1 MTNPKPKSGPVAG
14 SLYPIKPGDPIR
26 KAINDEERKEATIL
40 THSAWMDDPPGSKN
54 CHFLDIIEDDVGPNG
69 ITIDPSKTFDEEAQ
83 WKYLEGVLQE
93 KVDQETATKIHSET
107 PPRAL

>member
-1 MTNPKPKSGPVAG
+1 M
-14 SLYPIKPGDPIR
+14 
-26 KAINDEERKEATIL
+26 IL
-40 THSAWMDDPPGSKN
+40 RAQKN

-69 ITIDPSKTFDEEAQ
+69 ITIDPSKTLDEKAQ

-93 KVDQETATKIHSET
+93 KVDQETATKIHSQT